1 MHPLAAFYRGKRV
14 LVTGHTGFQ
23 GGWLTAWLKLLGA
36 KVSGYALPP
45 ATRPNFFDATLL
57 DRGMTSIFGDIRD
70 RNMLANT
77 FAELQPEIVI
87 HNSAQTL
94 GPKSYSEPAETF
106 AINAMGTVHVLE
118 EARLTKSVGAIVIAT
133 SDLCYENRD
142 WFWGHREGDP
152 LGGHD
157 PYTASKACA
166 ELAAS
171 AYLRTFFHETK
182 TAVATARSGNV
193 IGGGDWTHDR
203 LIPDIVRAIISEKQI
218 TIRNGSVVHAWQH
231 VLEPVRA
238 YLLLAER
245 LYESGQ
251 AYSGPWNFGP
261 YDDNLKT
268 VRVLAES
275 FIKHWGTGEISFSSE
290 DATAPGQ
297 EAVRLY
303 TKKARTQLGWTPV
316 LNFDET
322 VAWATDWY
330 RAFHADP
337 ASAWRTTEDQIDR
350 YMRSAA
356 SQVHSMSSH
365 H

>member
-14 LVTGHTGFQ
+14 FVTGHTGFQ
-23 GGWLTAWLKLLGA
+23 GGWLAAWLKLLGA
-36 KVSGYALPP
+36 NVSGYALPP

-70 RNMLANT
+70 RNTLANT

-87 HNSAQTL
+87 HKAAQAL
-94 GPKSYSEPAETF
+94 GPQSYRQPAETF

-118 EARLTKSVGAIVIAT
+118 EARLTKSVRALVIVT

-142 WFWGHREGDP
+142 WFWGHREDDP

-157 PYTASKACA
+157 PYSASKACA

-171 AYLRTFFHETK
+171 AYIRAFFQETK
-182 TAVATARSGNV
+182 TAVATARTGNV
-193 IGGGDWTHDR
+193 IGGGDWSEDR

-218 TIRNGSVVHAWQH
+218 TIRNGAVIHGWQH
-231 VLEPVRA
+231 VLEPAGA
-238 YLLLAER
+238 YLLLAQR

-261 YDDNLKT
+261 KDENVKP

-275 FIKHWGTGEISFSSE
+275 FIKHWGTGQIGRTSE
-290 DATAPGQ
+290 DLVPPGH
-297 EAVRLY
+297 ESVLLC
-303 TKKARTQLGWTPV
+303 TKKARMQLGWTPV

-322 VAWATDWY
+322 VALATDWY

-337 ASAWRTTEDQIDR
+337 ASAWRTTEDQIHR

-356 SQVHSMSSH
+356 SQVPSMDSPH
-365 H
+365 

>member
-23 GGWLTAWLKLLGA
+23 GGWLAAWLKLLGA

-87 HNSAQTL
+87 HKAALGL
-94 GPKSYSEPAETF
+94 GPKSYSEPVESFST
-106 AINAMGTVHVLE
+106 NALGTVHVLE
-118 EARLTKSVGAIVIAT
+118 EARLTKSVRAVVIAT

-142 WFWGHREGDP
+142 WFWAHREDDP

-157 PYTASKACA
+157 PYSASKACA

-171 AYLRTFFHETK
+171 AYVRTFFQETK
-182 TAVATARSGNV
+182 TAVATARTGNV
-193 IGGGDWTHDR
+193 IGGGDWAEDR

-218 TIRNGSVVHAWQH
+218 TIRNGAVVHAWQH
-231 VLEPVRA
+231 VLEPVGA
-238 YLLLAER
+238 YLLLAQR

-261 YDDNLKT
+261 NDDNVKT
-268 VRVLAES
+268 VRVLAEA
-275 FIKHWGTGEISFSSE
+275 FIKHWGTGQIVPPSE
-290 DATAPGQ
+290 DFATPGH

-303 TKKARTQLGWTPV
+303 TTKARMQLGWAPV

-337 ASAWRTTEDQIDR
+337 ASAWRTTEDQIHQ
-350 YMRSAA
+350 YMRSA
-356 SQVHSMSSH
+356 SPQPSMNSAH
-365 H
+365 

>member
-14 LVTGHTGFQ
+14 LVTGHTGLQ
-23 GGWLTAWLKLLGA
+23 GGWLAAWLKLLGA
-36 KVSGYALPP
+36 NVSGYALPP
-45 ATRPNFFDATLL
+45 STRPNFFDATLL

-70 RNMLANT
+70 RNTLANT

-87 HNSAQTL
+87 HNAAQTL

-118 EARLTKSVGAIVIAT
+118 EARLTKSVRALVIVT

-142 WFWGHREGDP
+142 WFWAHREDDP

-171 AYLRTFFHETK
+171 AYIRASFPETK
-182 TAVATARSGNV
+182 TAVATARTGTV
-193 IGGGDWTHDR
+193 IGGGDWADDR

-218 TIRNGSVVHAWQH
+218 TIRNGAVVHAWQH
-231 VLEPVRA
+231 VLEPVGA
-238 YLLLAER
+238 YLLLARR

-261 YDDNLKT
+261 NDDNVKT
-268 VRVLAES
+268 VRVLAEA
-275 FIKHWGTGEISFSSE
+275 FIKHWGAGEISFSSE

-297 EAVRLY
+297 EAGRLY
-303 TKKARTQLGWTPV
+303 TNKARTQLGWTPV
-316 LNFDET
+316 LSFDET

-337 ASAWRTTEDQIDR
+337 ASAWRTTEDQIHR

-356 SQVHSMSSH
+356 SQVPSVNSPQ
-365 H
+365 

>member
-23 GGWLTAWLKLLGA
+23 GGWLAAWLKLLGA
-36 KVSGYALPP
+36 IVSGYALPP

-70 RNMLANT
+70 RNTLANT

-87 HNSAQTL
+87 HNAAQSL
-94 GPKSYSEPAETF
+94 APKSYSEPVETF
-106 AINAMGTVHVLE
+106 ATNVMGTVHVLE
-118 EARLTKSVGAIVIAT
+118 EARLTKSVRAVVIAT

-142 WFWGHREGDP
+142 WFWGHREADP

-157 PYTASKACA
+157 PYSASKACA

-171 AYLRTFFHETK
+171 AFIRAFFQETK
-182 TAVATARSGNV
+182 TAVATARTGNV
-193 IGGGDWTHDR
+193 IGGGDWADDR
-203 LIPDIVRAIISEKQI
+203 LIPDIVRAIISETQI
-218 TIRNGSVVHAWQH
+218 TIRNGAAVHAWQH
-231 VLEPVRA
+231 VLEPVGA
-238 YLLLAER
+238 YLLLAQR

-251 AYSGPWNFGP
+251 PYSGPWNFGHT
-261 YDDNLKT
+261 DDSVKT
-268 VRVLAES
+268 VRGVAES
-275 FIKHWGTGEISFSSE
+275 FIKHWGTGEISSSSE
-290 DATAPGQ
+290 DSTGQ
-297 EAVRLY
+297 KAVRLY
-303 TKKARTQLGWTPV
+303 TKKARMQLGWTPV
-316 LNFDET
+316 LDFEET
-322 VAWATDWY
+322 VAWTADWY

-356 SQVHSMSSH
+356 SPLPSMNSPH
-365 H
+365 